1 MAEFLEGRVRE
12 FSIEDLRGTRCR
24 LQRLTDLKFFSGWIR
39 SVASKQVEVE
49 LKDSIAVEV
58 GNRFNLEAA
67 VDMANVGLPCIL
79 TRAAGASLQLSVVGE
94 PVFSTPGQEARYRA
108 EGISVSISGSD
119 LSVLAQAV
127 DVSASGIGVLVRDQ
141 IPRFARV
148 RLMVQAQSTY
158 FECAGLVRYCRPDAE
173 SQSMYRVGFQVEFDD
188 RLSRAMWLRLVQST
202 ASSVAKAA

>member
-24 LQRLTDLKFFSGWIR
+24 LQRLTDLKFFSGWIK
-39 SVASKQVEVE
+39 SVASKQVEIE

-58 GNRFNLEAA
+58 GDRFNLEAA
-67 VDMANVGLPCIL
+67 VDMANVGLPCML
-79 TRAAGASLQLSVVGE
+79 VRAAGASLHLSVVGD

-108 EGISVSISGSD
+108 SEITVTISGIGMPIK
-119 LSVLAQAV
+119 AQAV
-127 DVSASGIGVLVRDQ
+127 DLSASGIGISTKTQ

-148 RLMVQAQSTY
+148 RLMVQAHSAY
-158 FECAGLVRYCRPDAE
+158 FECMGLVRYCRPDTE
-173 SQSMYRVGFQVEFDD
+173 SKDMYRVGFQVEFDD

-202 ASSVAKAA
+202 ANSVAKAA